1 MKDIKKK
8 KTKKKGVKNLAIYA
22 LVLLILMGVLLAI
35 NRGIGRE
42 VYKIHPRAEKA
53 ENTQIGEEDV
63 YETVGWI
70 QIDGT
75 SIDMPIIYNKKELDY
90 PVELEGYAWMTN
102 KETKFS
108 NHLVVSA
115 HNIFNLSSQPEMDNE
130 EFIRFEEL
138 MNFVYYD
145 FAKEHKYFQLTLNGK
160 EYVYKVFAVGFIP
173 STTSI
178 FFPVKDEYSKE
189 EMKEYLEDLKKVNLY
204 QYDID
209 VNEKDS
215 ILSLVTCT
223 RFYGTEES
231 YEFYVTGRLVRENEK
246 NKDYKVEKSKLY
258 DEIEKKLKGDDENEE
273 V

>member
-1 MKDIKKK
+1 MKEIKRKK
-8 KTKKKGVKNLAIYA
+8 MKKQGVKSLAIYA
-22 LVLLILMGVLLAI
+22 LILLILMGVLLAI
-35 NRGIGRE
+35 NREMNKE
-42 VYKIHPRAEKA
+42 VYKINPRVEKV
-53 ENTQIGEEDV
+53 ENTQIGEEDT
-63 YETVGWI
+63 YETIGWI
-70 QIDGT
+70 QIEGT
-75 SIDMPIIYNKKELDY
+75 SIDLPIIHNKKDFDY

-102 KETKFS
+102 KEPKFS
-108 NHLVVSA
+108 NRLIVSA
-115 HNIFNLSSQPEMDNE
+115 HNIFNLSSQPEMNRE

-145 FAKEHKYFQLTLNGK
+145 FAKENKYFQLTLNGK
-160 EYVYKVFAVGFIP
+160 EYVYKVFAVGFVP
-173 STTSI
+173 ATTSI
-178 FFPVKDEYSKE
+178 FFPTHDKYSK
-189 EMKEYLEDLKKVNLY
+189 KELKEHLKELEKVNLY

-223 RFYGTEES
+223 RFYGTGKS

-246 NKDYKVEKSKLY
+246 IKDYKVEKSKLY